1 MWTMTNKQC
10 LAICLAIREL
20 GMAVSYLA
28 AMQVVKDDP
37 DMKHIRKCLCAVN
50 DDVEDA
56 AFVDEMVELTMA
68 ADREDN
74 P

>member
-1 MWTMTNKQC
+1 
-10 LAICLAIREL
+10 
-20 GMAVSYLA
+20 MAVSYLA
-28 AMQVVKDDP
+28 AMQVAKDDP